1 MAQEKQEKQE
11 NKTTKFFTYKGYPL
25 VRKDNELYYGN
36 MGDEFVVWLQILETA
51 DVADIKAATKVALY
65 KMATDESI
73 DIFDRVVKSAEKNSL
88 YSALDIAHA
97 WLTV

>member
-1 MAQEKQEKQE
+1 MAQEKQEKTE

-51 DVADIKAATKVALY
+51 DTADIKSATKVALY

-73 DIFDRVVKSAEKNSL
+73 DIFDRVVKSAEKSSL